1 MFASVMLGINLH
13 PAVFLDR
20 DGVVIENCSDYVK
33 SWDEVV
39 FIQGAI
45 TALQHLA
52 ASHYR
57 IIFITN
63 QALIGRGIRSTEYI
77 EALHAKI
84 VSEICQHGGRIDAS
98 YICPDASNVDSKCR
112 KPAPGMLLQA
122 QADHQIDLAQS
133 FLIGDNITDIQAGKA
148 ANVTTL
154 LVKTGWGAKFV
165 DQMQNNPQL
174 KSPIVENLQD
184 AVQFILKGATSA

>member
-39 FIQGAI
+39 FIPGAI

-63 QALIGRGIRSTEYI
+63 QALIGRGIRSAEYI

-84 VSEICQHGGRIDAS
+84 VSEICQRGGRIDAS